1 MTGAQAQAIKIVDR
15 IKSDIEDLNERLY
28 SLQNDLD
35 IVKGHQI
42 TRTKIRIQEVESTI
56 EYLTQLVE
64 EMEKVFDIG
73 YKVVNTFEQEFLSP
87 ELNIPMVSHTDVLL
101 RCDGDKKMKTQVK
114 TKHKLPVMPTGAGR
128 GIIGMLKEK

>member
-1 MTGAQAQAIKIVDR
+1 MTEAQSQAIKITDR

-56 EYLTQLVE
+56 EYLTSLVD
-64 EMEKVFDIG
+64 EMEGVFDIA

-87 ELNIPMVSHTDVLL
+87 ELNIPMISHTDVLL
-101 RCDGDKKMKTQVK
+101 RCDGNKKMNVRVK
-114 TKHKLPVMPTGAGR
+114 TKLKMSVMSTGDGR
-128 GIIGMLKEK
+128 GIIGMLKD

>member
-1 MTGAQAQAIKIVDR
+1 MTEAQAQAIKITDR

-28 SLQNDLD
+28 SLQNDLG

-56 EYLTQLVE
+56 EYLTSLVE
-64 EMEKVFDIG
+64 EMEAIFDIA

-87 ELNIPMVSHTDVLL
+87 ELNIPIVSYTDVLL
-101 RCDGDKKMKTQVK
+101 RCDGEKKMNVRVK
-114 TKHKLPVMPTGAGR
+114 TKHKMSAMSTGDGR
-128 GIIGMLKEK
+128 GIIGMLKHK

>member
-1 MTGAQAQAIKIVDR
+1 MTEAQSQAIKIVDR

-56 EYLTQLVE
+56 EYLTSLVD
-64 EMEKVFDIG
+64 EMEATFDIA
-73 YKVVNTFEQEFLSP
+73 YKVINTFEQEFLSP

>member
-1 MTGAQAQAIKIVDR
+1 MTDAQAQAIKIVDR

-42 TRTKIRIQEVESTI
+42 TRTKIRIHEVESTI
-56 EYLTQLVE
+56 EYLNSLVD
-64 EMEKVFDIG
+64 EMEGVFDIA

-87 ELNIPMVSHTDVLL
+87 ELNIPMISHTDVLL
-101 RCDGDKKMKTQVK
+101 RCDGNKKMNVRVK
-114 TKHKLPVMPTGAGR
+114 TKLKMSAMSTGDGR
-128 GIIGMLKEK
+128 GIIGMLKD

>member
-1 MTGAQAQAIKIVDR
+1 MTDAQAQAIKIVDR

-56 EYLTQLVE
+56 EYLASLVD
-64 EMEKVFDIG
+64 EMEGVFDIA

-87 ELNIPMVSHTDVLL
+87 ELNIPMISHTDVLL
-101 RCDGDKKMKTQVK
+101 RCDGNKKMNVRVK
-114 TKHKLPVMPTGAGR
+114 TKLKMSAMSTGDGR
-128 GIIGMLKEK
+128 GIIGMLKD

>member
-1 MTGAQAQAIKIVDR
+1 MTEAQSQAIKIVDR

-56 EYLTQLVE
+56 EYLTSLVD
-64 EMEKVFDIG
+64 EMEAIFDIA

-87 ELNIPMVSHTDVLL
+87 ELNIPMISHTDVLL
-101 RCDGDKKMKTQVK
+101 RCDGNKKMNVRAK
-114 TKHKLPVMPTGAGR
+114 TKFKMSAMSTGDGR
-128 GIIGMLKEK
+128 GIIGMLKHK

>member
-1 MTGAQAQAIKIVDR
+1 MTEAQSQAIKITDR

-56 EYLTQLVE
+56 EYLTSLVE
-64 EMEKVFDIG
+64 EMEAIFDIAYG
-73 YKVVNTFEQEFLSP
+73 N
-87 ELNIPMVSHTDVLL
+87 
-101 RCDGDKKMKTQVK
+101 KKMNVRAK
-114 TKHKLPVMPTGAGR
+114 TKFKMSAMSTGDGR
-128 GIIGMLKEK
+128 GIIGMLKHK

>member
-1 MTGAQAQAIKIVDR
+1 MTEAQSQAIKITDR

-56 EYLTQLVE
+56 EYLTSLVD
-64 EMEKVFDIG
+64 EMEGVFDIA

-87 ELNIPMVSHTDVLL
+87 ELNIPMISHTDVLL
-101 RCDGDKKMKTQVK
+101 RCDGNKKMNVRVK
-114 TKHKLPVMPTGAGR
+114 TKLKMSAMSTGDGR
-128 GIIGMLKEK
+128 GIIGMLKD

>member
-1 MTGAQAQAIKIVDR
+1 MTDAQAQAIKITDR

-56 EYLTQLVE
+56 EYLTSLVD
-64 EMEKVFDIG
+64 EMEGVFDIA

-87 ELNIPMVSHTDVLL
+87 ELNIPMISHTDVLL
-101 RCDGDKKMKTQVK
+101 RCDGNKKMNVRVK
-114 TKHKLPVMPTGAGR
+114 TKLKMSAMSTGDGR
-128 GIIGMLKEK
+128 GIIGMLKD